1 MPYSLKGRRV
11 LITGGSRGLGAA
23 IAHAFAAEGS
33 NLAINYASNEAA
45 ALSLTNTLSS
55 TYGIKTIILKGD
67 VGKTSDCEALVNST
81 IKAFGGLDIVI
92 GNAGWTKFSDFSDLY
107 AMTDAEWDKCW
118 NVNVKG
124 QLALLR
130 AAMPSFKENREGGV
144 FLITSSIAGSSIGGS
159 SMAYSVTKA
168 AQLHLMKCLAKTQGE
183 KLRINAVLPG
193 LLLTE
198 WGLEY
203 GDVRI
208 KALKDAA
215 ALKKE
220 VDMTDCANVF
230 VMLAKNTSMTGQKF
244 KKLLTP
250 NKIGQILCLGN
261 LTSPS
266 VYTFLRSLAPDL
278 QLVKGDF
285 DIPLSL
291 PPPPPQSQPYESVP
305 PASFSA
311 ASYPIPTA
319 LSKVVTHGS
328 LRIGFTHGHTI
339 IPPGDPDSLLIA
351 ARQMDV
357 DVLCW
362 GGTSRFEAYEL
373 EGKFFVNPGSAT
385 GAASWTGDDL
395 DDEEAEES
403 NGTSG
408 GRNREEFSGIDRDT
422 GEQKGLCPSFVLMD
436 VQGDV
441 LVLYVYQLR
450 KDGEGKEAVAV
461 EKVSFRKGGSG

>member
-1 MPYSLKGRRV
+1 MTSRLV
-11 LITGGSRGLGAA
+11 LVLGDLFIPDRA
-23 IAHAFAAEGS
+23 I
-33 NLAINYASNEAA
+33 
-45 ALSLTNTLSS
+45 
-55 TYGIKTIILKGD
+55 
-67 VGKTSDCEALVNST
+67 
-81 IKAFGGLDIVI
+81 DIP
-92 GNAGWTKFSDFSDLY
+92 A
-107 AMTDAEWDKCW
+107 
-118 NVNVKG
+118 
-124 QLALLR
+124 
-130 AAMPSFKENREGGV
+130 
-144 FLITSSIAGSSIGGS
+144 
-159 SMAYSVTKA
+159 
-168 AQLHLMKCLAKTQGE
+168 
-183 KLRINAVLPG
+183 
-193 LLLTE
+193 
-198 WGLEY
+198 
-203 GDVRI
+203 
-208 KALKDAA
+208 
-215 ALKKE
+215 
-220 VDMTDCANVF
+220 
-230 VMLAKNTSMTGQKF
+230 KF

-266 VYTFLRSLAPDL
+266 VYAFLRSLAPDL

-291 PPPPPQSQPYESVP
+291 PPPSAPQPYEAPNNNSY
-305 PASFSA
+305 SA

-395 DDEEAEES
+395 DY
-403 NGTSG
+403 
-408 GRNREEFSGIDRDT
+408 
-422 GEQKGLCPSFVLMD
+422 GLCPSFVLMD

-450 KDGEGKEAVAV
+450 KDSEGKEAVAV